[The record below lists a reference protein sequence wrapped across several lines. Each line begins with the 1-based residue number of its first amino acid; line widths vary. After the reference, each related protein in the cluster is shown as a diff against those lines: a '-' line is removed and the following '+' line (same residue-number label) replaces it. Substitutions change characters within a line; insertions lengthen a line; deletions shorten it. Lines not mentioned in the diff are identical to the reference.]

1 MNLNTEIIFRKLS
14 AIERAV
20 SGGGSTPLSA
30 VVVASSTVNS
40 NGSVS
45 AGALAVTLT
54 TSDDFAGTINGIA
67 RAASTA
73 YVFNPTNGRTLPAI
87 AYTFTAGSIIID
99 KITSA

>member
-1 MNLNTEIIFRKLS
+1 MDVNTEVLFRELK
-14 AIERAV
+14 AIQRTLN
-20 SGGGSTPLSA
+20 GGVAPYSA
-30 VVVASSTVNS
+30 VAVTSSTVAV
-40 NGSVS
+40 NGSVT

-54 TSDDFAGTINGIA
+54 TSDDFSGTINGIA